1 MKPKDLRNFLAS
13 VAADP
18 QLKIEEINRPVHKD
32 YELSA
37 IAKHAE
43 ASSNPAMIFR
53 SVIGSEMPV
62 VSGLYACRRRVALA
76 LGAAT
81 ENVIKHYLNCLANPV
96 PTVEVE
102 EAPVKEVRISGDD
115 IDLNRLPVLTNE
127 NGRFSHRSCGF
138 RPLITVW
145 LQVRVMPGTSLR
157 SRREQGCRAEAQGAK
172 AGRCARARARPTIL
186 LGTAAGFL
194 SRVISPATAI
204 SARGER
210 RRLVP

>member
-43 ASSNPAMIFR
+43 ASSNPVMIFR

-81 ENVIKHYLNCLANPV
+81 ENVIKHYLNCLANNAANWLPIFINR
-96 PTVEVE
+96 
-102 EAPVKEVRISGDD
+102 AAMRSVRQA
-115 IDLNRLPVLTNE
+115 
-127 NGRFSHRSCGF
+127 RSQACG
-138 RPLITVW
+138 
-145 LQVRVMPGTSLR
+145 LR
-157 SRREQGCRAEAQGAK
+157 RS
-172 AGRCARARARPTIL
+172 
-186 LGTAAGFL
+186 
-194 SRVISPATAI
+194 
-204 SARGER
+204 
-210 RRLVP
+210 